1 MRHNNGIQALL
12 SDKGPLGFDDAVS
25 FFLLIPLSF
34 KEHFVCILT
43 FFARKIE
50 MHLGEK
56 IVLFFSLN
64 DVLFGMK
71 ERKDMYR
78 NVQVAKE
85 L

>member
-1 MRHNNGIQALL
+1 
-12 SDKGPLGFDDAVS
+12 
-25 FFLLIPLSF
+25 
-34 KEHFVCILT
+34 
-43 FFARKIE
+43 